1 MKTMFKTVAQVLFF
15 VILAKLANLL
25 VQWLHLPVPGSI
37 LGILMMFILLKCNVI
52 QLNWIDSGAKWLIAE
67 MLLFF
72 IPSVVGIIN
81 YKELVLHSG
90 LGIASA
96 IIFSAI
102 VVMISSGLA
111 GQFILSYKERA
122 AK

>member
-52 QLNWIDSGAKWLIAE
+52 RLNWIDSGAKWLIAE

-81 YKELVLHSG
+81 YKELVMQSG